1 MINGYIYGSYEVNR
15 VISNVTELIQIDS
28 QIIFQAFL
36 RLLNKQLNVEAVSHN
51 TLLSPCYPSS
61 RHSELLVAFNTAGGH
76 G

>member
-36 RLLNKQLNVEAVSHN
+36 RLLNKQLNVEAVSRN
-51 TLLSPCYPSS
+51 TLLSSYYPSS
-61 RHSELLVAFNTAGGH
+61 RHSELLVAFYTAGGH